1 MASKTQQKVIDVLS
15 CTICLNRF
23 VDPRMLPCSHVFC
36 LACIQKLADS
46 NDGQFICPMDD
57 ETVIER
63 DDIDSLPKNRIAS
76 ELIDMLLNMVPA
88 TKNHT
93 VAPKCYECSSLP
105 ATLWC
110 AECNVGYCESCEKH
124 NKKMKLSCSSCET
137 VTCTNCHVSRNHKDH
152 TILPIDEVIPNAIEE
167 VRIIFLFEVF
177 YRNHFFLVK

>member
-15 CTICLNRF
+15 CTICLNHF

-36 LACIQKLADS
+36 LACIQTLADS
-46 NDGQFICPMDD
+46 NHGLFICPMDD
-57 ETVIER
+57 ETVVER
-63 DDIDSLPKNRIAS
+63 DHIDSLPKNRIAS
-76 ELIDMLLNMVPA
+76 ELIDMLLNMVPT
-88 TKNHT
+88 TKNHA
-93 VAPKCYECSSLP
+93 VAALQCHKCSSIP

-110 AECNVGYCESCEKH
+110 ADCNVGYCESCEKH

-137 VTCTNCHVSRNHKDH
+137 ANCQVSRDH

-177 YRNHFFLVK
+177 HRNHFF